1 MGSSSVMKR
10 KLISSL
16 SFILI
21 ISSTLY
27 AHCQVPCGIY
37 DDALR
42 IVQIKENITTIWK
55 AMKQINELSGKGSDA
70 QTMNQLVRWI
80 NTKEEHAK
88 HVQTIVSDYF
98 LAQRIKPKE
107 KEKPGRQNYVNQTLI
122 LHQIIVAAMK
132 CKQTTDPAS
141 CDTLSNLI
149 ETFSNSYFD
158 EHGLE
163 HLQEIEKS
171 E

>member
-1 MGSSSVMKR
+1 MKR
-10 KLISSL
+10 KLISSV

-42 IVQIKENITTIWK
+42 IVQIKEDVTTIWK
-55 AMKQINELSGKGSDA
+55 AMKQINELSKNGSGA
-70 QTMNQLVRWI
+70 QTMNQMVRWVT
-80 NTKEEHAK
+80 TKEEHAK
-88 HVQTIVSDYF
+88 HIQTVVSDYF
-98 LAQRIKPKE
+98 MAQRIKPKD
-107 KEKPGRQNYVNQTLI
+107 KGKSGRQKYVDQTLV
-122 LHQIIVAAMK
+122 LHQVIVAAMK
-132 CKQTTDPAS
+132 CKQTTDLSS
-141 CDTLSNLI
+141 CDTLSDLI
-149 ETFSNSYFD
+149 EVFSNSYFD